1 MGRIPGERT
10 EESDGGTG
18 AARASVGPRTSQRQR
33 GRPEEG
39 VQGLT
44 VSEMGTLRSVV
55 FAQEP
60 TSRTKTG
67 SLDLFWMCSR
77 TGSTK
82 KRTRKSQATPPGDHK
97 AFFESC
103 RQLKGFVEGEQAMAL
118 LACGGTIPIAVPGT
132 ETTSPTPAPVNI
144 FWSTSDDSVANKLVL
159 PANGATPESS
169 MDVLQRLISTVIQ
182 LASVE
187 EIRMLW
193 IQNTARPSS

>member
-1 MGRIPGERT
+1 M
-10 EESDGGTG
+10 
-18 AARASVGPRTSQRQR
+18 
-33 GRPEEG
+33 
-39 VQGLT
+39 
-44 VSEMGTLRSVV
+44 V

-103 RQLKGFVEGEQAMAL
+103 RQLKGFVEGEQAMAS

-169 MDVLQRLISTVIQ
+169 MDVLQCLIFNCDP
-182 LASVE
+182 ASFGRGNQDVMDPE
-187 EIRMLW
+187 YRKAVKLNSDQFATKSYPVDYGLIEHIEQILL
-193 IQNTARPSS
+193 PSICSKEDKTHLRKLHAELYRFNVS